1 MRYFTTSSIAFAALF
16 SLATLSTSASAHI
29 QLMFPEQRHTDQKTG
44 PCGALNDAR
53 GDKITALEP
62 GSKITVQ
69 WDETVEHPGHFRI
82 MLDEDGFDFPEPTGY
97 DDFCDPTKVNQGIHC
112 LSDNIPD
119 KAAMPNYSVEVTL
132 PDIECDNCTLQV
144 IQVMSDKPPWGPGG
158 GNDLYYQC
166 ADITMKKGGGAGGG
180 GAGGAGGGAASSS
193 AATGAG
199 GGASSSSGGDGGAG
213 DGGSGG
219 GGEESGCGFKVGAK
233 EGSGLGAVLVAL
245 GLSALASRR
254 RRRGAR

>member
-1 MRYFTTSSIAFAALF
+1 MRH
-16 SLATLSTSASAHI
+16 LATSALTLAAVLSLSSYASAHL
-29 QLMFPEQRHTDQKTG
+29 QLMFPEQRHTEQKAG
-44 PCGALNDAR
+44 PCGVAGDAR

-62 GSKITVQ
+62 GAKITVE

-97 DDFCDPTKVNQGIHC
+97 DDFCDPAKVTQGIHC
-112 LSDNIPD
+112 LVDNIPD

-166 ADITMKKGGGAGGG
+166 ADITMKKGGGSGGG
-180 GAGGAGGGAASSS
+180 GGAGGGAASSS
-193 AATGAG
+193 AASGSG
-199 GGASSSSGGDGGAG
+199 GGASSSSGGDGSGG
-213 DGGSGG
+213 EGGSGDDG
-219 GGEESGCGFKVGAK
+219 GDDEGCGCRLGES
-233 EGSGLGAVLVAL
+233 EGSGLGAALAML
-245 GLSALASRR
+245 GLSALSLRR
-254 RRRGAR
+254 RRRVTR